1 VRRTVVALLLVGSAY
16 GLVLGLA
23 VWRGTR
29 PGPIPPDVG
38 ASVTAPSSVPV
49 VPGARTELLT
59 LVVPTGPD
67 DATPIGL
74 DVALS
79 IPEDVDVTRPAP
91 AVVLLHGF
99 ASDRTSQ
106 LARAADL
113 VEDGYVVA
121 MPSARGAG
129 DSAGTIALADRRREG
144 RDLVALVDLLAARDE
159 VRRDAPGD
167 PRVALVGVSYGG
179 GSALIAAGLDARVDA
194 VVAITAW
201 HDLAEALAP
210 NAAGAAGT
218 GPLKVG
224 WTSLLFTARTL
235 SGEEAAPVERCGRFA
250 VDVCALADRA
260 AISGTLD
267 AEGRAVL
274 TRASLAGRLSSSA
287 ATLLVHGRGDTLFP
301 VEQALANARELHRSG
316 APVRIRLVA
325 GEHGPVGRAATDGP
339 LAVEVDAWLARWLL
353 DVTTDDALA
362 ADGVLVHDAEGGL
375 TVEPWPPPAD
385 GRSLTLRLT
394 EGRRLTS
401 RVEGD
406 TAQGAGRV
414 GPAVLVAPAGGLP
427 ASLTVLPGLGD
438 LGGFGDLASLVG
450 GADVP
455 GQFLA
460 VESAPLARSALL
472 SGPPTLA
479 LDVAAETGELQLF
492 VRLSEVVPG
501 GRATIIGSLVA
512 PLRVSG
518 VSRDIDAPTRVDVTM
533 PSVVH
538 RLAAGSRLRLTV
550 STTDQAFANLRLP
563 GLVELEPS
571 TLALTLRGSDLDAA
585 LTEGSTAVGP
595 VRRGGLRDVWQA
607 APLVLIVL
615 AAVLAVIGGAVA
627 IGLRRDARRPPLAPV
642 AERLAASAAGA
653 PPIVIRGLVKDY
665 DDGTRAVD
673 GLDLTVRAGQVVG
686 LLGPNGAGK
695 TTTLRML
702 LGLIAPTSG
711 SIEVFGQPM
720 RPGHRVLERIGALV
734 EGPGLVPDLSGR
746 DNLVLHWRGGGRPLA
761 EADLDWA
768 LSIADLGAAIDRPVR
783 TYSHGMAQRLGIAQA
798 LLGRPELLVLDEP
811 TDGLDPEQI
820 RAMRRLLVR
829 LGAEGHTVLVSSHLL
844 AEVEQTCTH
853 AVVVLGGRVV
863 AAGPVSE
870 IGERART
877 LVVEVD
883 DRRRAQLLLAEMLGT
898 ERVALEGSGIVVS
911 LDDPGR
917 AADVVAM
924 LVGAGLRVHAASP
937 RGRLEDAFLQL
948 TGVVRPDV
956 PPIVPLVTAAE
967 VER

>member
-1 VRRTVVALLLVGSAY
+1 MMITLLVICLVY

-23 VWRGTR
+23 LWRGTR
-29 PGPIPPDVG
+29 PGPVAPQVG
-38 ASVTAPSSVPV
+38 PSATGTTLAPV
-49 VPGARTELLT
+49 VPGARTELVALEVAT
-59 LVVPTGPD
+59 SLS
-67 DATPIGL
+67 DATPIEL

-79 IPEDVDVTRPAP
+79 FPDAVDASRPAP
-91 AVVLLHGF
+91 VVVLLHGF

-113 VEDGYVVA
+113 IDDGFIVA

-129 DSAGTIALADRRREG
+129 DSEGTVSLADRDREG
-144 RDLVALVDLLAARDE
+144 RDLLALIDLLGAREE
-159 VRRDAPGD
+159 VLLDAPGD

-179 GSALIAAGLDARVDA
+179 GLALIAAGLDQRVDA

-201 HDLAEALAP
+201 HDLAAALAP
-210 NAAGAAGT
+210 NAAGAVGT

-235 SGEEAAPVERCGRFA
+235 AGEDGEPLERCGRFA
-250 VDVCALADRA
+250 ADVCALADRA
-260 AISGTLD
+260 AIEGTLD

-274 TRASLAGRLSSSA
+274 ARASLTGRLSSTA
-287 ATLLVHGRGDTLFP
+287 ATLLIHGRGDTLFS
-301 VEQALANARELHRSG
+301 VDQALSNARELSRSG

-325 GEHGPVGRAATDGP
+325 GEHGPVGRAATDGV
-339 LAVEVDAWLARWLL
+339 LAAEVDAWLARWLRGGAS
-353 DVTTDDALA
+353 DGAA
-362 ADGVLVHDAEGGL
+362 ADGVLVHDADGAL
-375 TVEPWPPPAD
+375 TTEPWPPRDDRQA
-385 GRSLTLRLT
+385 LTLSIT
-394 EGRRLTS
+394 EWRRLIVDMQDSAEQDRSPTS
-401 RVEGD
+401 
-406 TAQGAGRV
+406 
-414 GPAVLVAPAGGLP
+414 PAALIAPAGGLP
-427 ASLTVLPGLGD
+427 ASVTVLPGLGD

-450 GADVP
+450 GADIP

-460 VESAPLARSALL
+460 VESEPLARSALL
-472 SGPPTLA
+472 DGPTTLT
-479 LDVAAETGELQLF
+479 LDVAAENSDVQLF
-492 VRLSEVVPG
+492 VRLSAVGPG

-512 PLRVSG
+512 PVRITG
-518 VSRDIDAPTRVDVTM
+518 VSSEIASPTRVSVTM

-538 RLAAGSRLRLTV
+538 RLVAGDRLRLTV
-550 STTDQAFANLRLP
+550 STTDQAFANLRAP
-563 GLVELEPS
+563 GLVELDTS
-571 TLALTLRGSDLDAA
+571 SARLTLRGSDLDVA
-585 LTEGSTAVGP
+585 LAEGSVAVGP
-595 VRRGGLRDVWQA
+595 VQRDSLRAVWMA
-607 APLVLIVL
+607 APLVLVVL
-615 AAVLAVIGGAVA
+615 AALLGGIAAALIV
-627 IGLRRDARRPPLAPV
+627 GLRRNARRLPLAPV
-642 AERLAASAAGA
+642 TERLASSAAGP

-673 GLDLTVRAGQVVG
+673 GLDLTVQSGQVVG

-720 RPGHRVLERIGALV
+720 RPGHPVLERIGSLV

-746 DNLVLHWRGGGRPLA
+746 DNLVLHWRSGGRPLA
-761 EADLDWA
+761 EADLEWA
-768 LSIADLGAAIDRPVR
+768 LSVADLGDAIHRPVR

-853 AVVVLGGRVV
+853 AAVVLEGRVV

-883 DRRRAQLLLAEMLGT
+883 DRRRAQLLLAEMFGAQM
-898 ERVALEGSGIVVS
+898 VALEGSGLVVS

-917 AADVVAM
+917 AADVVAA

-948 TGVVRPDV
+948 TGVTQSTV
-956 PPIVPLVTAAE
+956 PSGATRE
-967 VER
+967 GQR